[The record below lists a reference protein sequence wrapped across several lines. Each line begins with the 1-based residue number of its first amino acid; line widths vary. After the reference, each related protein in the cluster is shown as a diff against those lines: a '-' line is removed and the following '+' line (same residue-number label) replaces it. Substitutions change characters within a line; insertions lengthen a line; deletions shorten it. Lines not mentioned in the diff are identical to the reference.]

1 MVPTF
6 SIKGCSQITAIGMSG
21 FMFGLS
27 LHLLISISLQL
38 LEKDVSIRL
47 GCLEAPEGDIYYH
60 PFFNGINWDKLDRRE
75 LVPPF
80 KPEVVS
86 HFPIVAKD
94 VAKSVN

>member
-6 SIKGCSQITAIGMSG
+6 PIEGCAQIIAISMSG
-21 FMFGLS
+21 YMFVLS
-27 LHLLISISLQL
+27 VHLLISILLQL

-86 HFPIVAKD
+86 HFPILLKD
-94 VAKSVN
+94 VSKSVN